1 MESLYQDIMYVYIN
15 QYRELLESLKKTIIL
30 TEQKYL
36 QRKITTEILDY
47 LYSKII
53 QLIELRT
60 YFLKTRRILN
70 YLAYLKESKEKTRYL
85 LMYDNINYLIKDV
98 ETLKNVINQ
107 KRHLY
112 GRVYNYFKR

>member
-1 MESLYQDIMYVYIN
+1 MYEYIN
-15 QYRELLESLKKTIIL
+15 QYKKLLESLKKTITL

-36 QRKITTEILDY
+36 QRKITKEILDY

-60 YFLKTRRILN
+60 YFLKTKRILN
-70 YLAYLKESKEKTRYL
+70 CLIYLKESKEKKRYL
-85 LMYDNINYLIKDV
+85 LMYDDINYLIKDV
-98 ETLKNVINQ
+98 ELLKNTINH

-112 GRVYNYFKR
+112 GRVYYHFKKF